1 MLVFIGS
8 VALNQYRQAAD
19 RKPINDID
27 AIADYDTAAEFLKK
41 VGCTTVHPIN
51 NGKTLYGRNPD
62 RIYEIEIAW
71 LDTSAAILLERIRP
85 EKISHIE
92 NNQLDTDIWYG
103 YASLDL
109 LYTLKMSHRY
119 LRNSPHFLKTMSDIH
134 EMRSMGAKIP
144 TEWHDWYL
152 TRQKETY
159 WYQLPNLN
167 RSKDEFFVD
176 QYQYDHD
183 SIHEAVAVYN
193 KPAYKYY
200 EVEGKEVL
208 SSKDKFY
215 SVSDDIR
222 LAGVVE
228 EASVLALER
237 SLIPHGTWS
246 EDKAFEYALMK
257 VCTSITSGWFRE
269 FAWENYEAALKMYKA
284 RPWGLLQMFNHG
296 LVKGW
301 VKENPNYGKDS

>member
-8 VALNQYRQAAD
+8 VALNKYRQEAD

-27 AIADYDTAAEFLKK
+27 AIADYDAAARYLNEE
-41 VGCTTVHPIN
+41 GCTTIHPIN
-51 NGKTLYGRNPD
+51 GGKTLFGQKPSGS
-62 RIYEIEIAW
+62 IYEIEIAW
-71 LDTSAAILLERIRP
+71 PGTSAAALLERVNDNMGCLP
-85 EKISHIE
+85 
-92 NNQLDTDIWYG
+92 
-103 YASLDL
+103 LDL

-119 LRNSPHFLKTMSDIH
+119 LRNSPHFMKTMRDIH

-144 TEWHDWYL
+144 DDWHDWYL

-183 SIHEAVAVYN
+183 SIHEAVAIYD

-200 EVEGKEVL
+200 DVEGAEVL

-284 RPWGLLQMFNHG
+284 RPWSLLQMFNHG
-296 LVKGW
+296 LAKGW
-301 VKENPNYGKDS
+301 VKENPNYGKNS